1 MQIVGV
7 NCTPDG
13 TVTTLANGVIQ
24 KARIVFNQEKG
35 IPDTP
40 PTPFYQSLSMF
51 YNRSGKKYF
60 LSQTYGAI
68 GAWEHEYYYPAPI
81 GRIITTDRIG
91 CVENSTGRFF
101 YDYPYFGAQCL
112 RPVYTQS
119 GDVITVEFSTLMNS
133 MVFPDY
139 PLITDVQV
147 VIENG
152 VKEFALTREIITF
165 HKVS

>member
-7 NCTPDG
+7 NCIPDG
-13 TVTTLANGVIQ
+13 TVTTLVNGVIQ
-24 KARIVFNQEKG
+24 KARIVFNQEKE
-35 IPDTP
+35 IQDTP
-40 PTPFYQSLSMF
+40 TTPFYKSLSIS
-51 YNRSGKKYF
+51 YNSSRNKYF

-68 GAWEHEYYYPAPI
+68 GAWQHNYYPAPI
-81 GRIITTDRIG
+81 GTITTDRIK
-91 CVENSTGRFF
+91 CVENSTGTFF
-101 YDYPYFGAQCL
+101 YDYPYGAQYL
-112 RPVYTQS
+112 RPIYTQS

-139 PLITDVQV
+139 QLITDVQV

-152 VKEFALTREIITF
+152 VKKFALTKETITF

>member
-7 NCTPDG
+7 NCIPDG
-13 TVTTLANGVIQ
+13 TVTTLVNGVIQ
-24 KARIVFNQEKG
+24 KARIVFNQEKE
-35 IPDTP
+35 IQDTP
-40 PTPFYQSLSMF
+40 TTPFYKSLSIS
-51 YNRSGKKYF
+51 YNSSRNKYF

-68 GAWEHEYYYPAPI
+68 GAWQLNHYPAPI
-81 GRIITTDRIG
+81 GIITTDRIK
-91 CVENSTGRFF
+91 CVENSTGTFF
-101 YDYPYFGAQCL
+101 YDYPYGAQYL
-112 RPVYTQS
+112 RPIYTQS

-139 PLITDVQV
+139 QLITDVQV

-152 VKEFALTREIITF
+152 VKKFALTKETITF

>member
-7 NCTPDG
+7 NCIPG
-13 TVTTLANGVIQ
+13 GAVTTLANGVIQ
-24 KARIVFNQEKG
+24 KARIVFNQEKE
-35 IPDTP
+35 IQDTP
-40 PTPFYQSLSMF
+40 TTPFYRSLSMF
-51 YNRSGKKYF
+51 YNSSGKKYF

-68 GAWEHEYYYPAPI
+68 GAWQHNYYPAPI
-81 GRIITTDRIG
+81 GTITTDRIK
-91 CVENSTGRFF
+91 CVENSTGTFF
-101 YDYPYFGAQCL
+101 YDYPYGAQYL
-112 RPVYTQS
+112 RPIYTQS

-139 PLITDVQV
+139 QLITDVQV

-152 VKEFALTREIITF
+152 VKKFALTKETITF

>member
-7 NCTPDG
+7 NCIPDG
-13 TVTTLANGVIQ
+13 AVTTLVNGVIQ
-24 KARIVFNQEKG
+24 KARIVFKQEKG
-35 IPDTP
+35 IQDTP
-40 PTPFYQSLSMF
+40 TTPFYRSLSIH
-51 YNRSGKKYF
+51 YNSSGNKYF

-68 GAWEHEYYYPAPI
+68 GAWEHRYYPAPS
-81 GRIITTDRIG
+81 GTITTDRIR
-91 CVENSTGRFF
+91 CVENSTGTFF
-101 YDYPYFGAQCL
+101 YDYPYGAQYL
-112 RPVYTQS
+112 IPIYTQS

-139 PLITDVQV
+139 RLITDVQV

-152 VKEFALTREIITF
+152 VKKFALTKEIITF

>member
-7 NCTPDG
+7 NCIPDG
-13 TVTTLANGVIQ
+13 AVTTLANGVIQ
-24 KARIVFNQEKG
+24 KARIVFNQEKE
-35 IPDTP
+35 IQDTP
-40 PTPFYQSLSMF
+40 TTPFYKSLSIY
-51 YNRSGKKYF
+51 YNSSRKKYY

-68 GAWEHEYYYPAPI
+68 GAWEHRYYPAPI
-81 GRIITTDRIG
+81 GGYITTDRIR
-91 CVENSTGRFF
+91 CVENSTGTFF
-101 YDYPYFGAQCL
+101 YDYPYGAQYL